1 MELQQGKEALQTV
14 LGNSICAKGW
24 AVPFLVPHVKM
35 SSQQTKDLNRAETM
49 ELRISL
55 LIKGNR
61 VETNSEEKIFAS
73 HVSDKSLTS
82 GMHKEQI
89 A

>member
-1 MELQQGKEALQTV
+1 M
-14 LGNSICAKGW
+14 
-24 AVPFLVPHVKM
+24 PFFVPHVKM
-35 SSQQTKDLNRAETM
+35 NSQQTKDLNRTETM
-49 ELRISL
+49 ELRTSL

-61 VETNSEEKIFAS
+61 VETNSEEKVFAN

-82 GMHKEQI
+82 RMHKEQI